1 MVKSSDKR
9 EDHRAP
15 LGTKISWSPDNE
27 KWYEDSSENI
37 SSTGMMLWT
46 KRPLNEGSSIKL
58 RFWLPNLKS
67 QGPITVNAEVVRVV
81 QRHGLQIGLGLK
93 FHSLHSG
100 NYERVNQFVRR
111 ILGLSVD
118 NALSQLDGGNAG
130 FNSFKIEHLTRKA
143 EAEGDKAEKKS
154 ATHTQELQ
162 RRFTIRRWTRWG
174 IKAAFLAVGLLIVI
188 KAADLILALT
198 SRL

>member
-1 MVKSSDKR
+1 
-9 EDHRAP
+9 
-15 LGTKISWSPDNE
+15 
-27 KWYEDSSENI
+27 
-37 SSTGMMLWT
+37 
-46 KRPLNEGSSIKL
+46 
-58 RFWLPNLKS
+58 
-67 QGPITVNAEVVRVV
+67 
-81 QRHGLQIGLGLK
+81 
-93 FHSLHSG
+93 
-100 NYERVNQFVRR
+100 
-111 ILGLSVD
+111 VD

-154 ATHTQELQ
+154 ATQTQELQ